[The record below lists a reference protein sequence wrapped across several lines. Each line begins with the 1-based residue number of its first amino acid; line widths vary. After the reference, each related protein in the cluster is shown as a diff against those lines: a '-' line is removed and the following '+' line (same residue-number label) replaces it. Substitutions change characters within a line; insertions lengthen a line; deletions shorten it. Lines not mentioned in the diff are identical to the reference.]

1 MGILRRVCKPC
12 KFPCPINVARA
23 VSRGHAPGEHQV
35 SSYSPATSPD
45 HTTTAWPKGVK
56 YIIGNEGCERFSYYG
71 MKAILFIYSQFLI
84 ATVMG
89 VGAEDATASG
99 QAKAL
104 VHFFGAGVYGLA
116 MLGAII
122 ADRLLGKYRTI
133 LWLSIV
139 YCAGHF
145 VLAMSEGPIYDSIYG
160 AIVGGVHDVEGHAQG
175 SLYGLY
181 LGLILIG
188 IGSGGIKPCVSAH
201 VGDQFGK
208 KNWFRLRT
216 VFQGFYFII
225 NFGSM
230 FATILIPWVYHAKG
244 TFGVWS
250 TGLAFG
256 IPGILM
262 AIATIFFW
270 MGRKVFVHVPAKPAG
285 RLGVL
290 DAVSSGLLFFTFGH
304 FFFSGNAS
312 LGVQLGLSFGF
323 LVAGFALFAYRQRL
337 EADDGFM
344 AVLFYSVTQWFK
356 PQPQLATAGAGGAD
370 MAVSGKAGP
379 SDIDDLIVQLKADVP
394 AEQGA
399 RREKLARSR
408 FYGPSVKRFGIEAT
422 EGPVAVLKI
431 IGVFAFVSLFWALF
445 DQHASSWIQQGQK
458 MNPVLW
464 GDFAI
469 RPSQVSAVNPALV
482 MLLIPIMSI
491 FVYPGVEKL
500 GIRAT
505 PLRRMTVGMFIA
517 SLSFVVV
524 AVIQSRVDTGGAGT
538 VSIWWQLAPYTVITL
553 AEVLVSITGL
563 EFAYSQA
570 PNRMKSTIMGFWLM
584 AVALGN
590 VLAGVIF
597 GGENAFFTMLL
608 SNIGSAMSIAAN
620 GLEAQFWLFAM
631 LMGLAACGFGLI
643 SRFYKGQEYVQN

>member
-1 MGILRRVCKPC
+1 M
-12 KFPCPINVARA
+12 
-23 VSRGHAPGEHQV
+23 
-35 SSYSPATSPD
+35 SSYNPATSPNQTD
-45 HTTTAWPKGVK
+45 TGWPKGVK

-84 ATVMG
+84 ATVLG
-89 VGAEDATASG
+89 VAEDDPGAAG

-116 MLGAII
+116 MLGAIV

-139 YCAGHF
+139 YCSGHF
-145 VLAMSEGPIYDSIYG
+145 VLAMSEGPIYDSFHG
-160 AIVGGVHDVEGHAQG
+160 ALLGSSIGHAQG

-216 VFQGFYFII
+216 VFQAFYFII

-230 FATILIPWVYHAKG
+230 FATLLIPWVYNAKG
-244 TFGVWS
+244 IFGEWS

-262 AIATIFFW
+262 AMATIFFW

-285 RLGVL
+285 KLGVL

-304 FFFSGNAS
+304 FFFSGGAS
-312 LGVQLGLSFGF
+312 IGVQLALSLGFFAAGLT
-323 LVAGFALFAYRQRL
+323 VFAYRQRL
-337 EADDGFM
+337 DADDGFL
-344 AVLFYSVTQWFK
+344 AVLFYSATQLFK

-370 MAVSGKAGP
+370 LGVSGKAGT
-379 SDIDDLIVQLKADVP
+379 SDIDDLILKLKADVP

-431 IGVFAFVSLFWALF
+431 IGVFAFVSLFWSLF
-445 DQHASSWIQQGQK
+445 DQHASSWIEQAQK
-458 MNPVLW
+458 MNPILW
-464 GDFAI
+464 GDFTI
-469 RPSQVSAVNPALV
+469 LPSQVSFVNPALV
-482 MLLIPIMSI
+482 MILIPIMSI
-491 FVYPGVEKL
+491 LVYPGVEKL

-505 PLRRMTVGMFIA
+505 PLRRMTVGMCIA

-524 AVIQSRVDTGGAGT
+524 ALIQSRVDSSGAGV

-597 GGENAFFTMLL
+597 GGDNAFFTMVLGK
-608 SNIGSAMSIAAN
+608 IGAAMTIAAE
-620 GLEAQFWLFAM
+620 GLEAKFWLFAM
-631 LMGLAACGFGLI
+631 LMGIAAMCFGI
-643 SRFYKGQEYVQN
+643 IARFYKGQEYVQH